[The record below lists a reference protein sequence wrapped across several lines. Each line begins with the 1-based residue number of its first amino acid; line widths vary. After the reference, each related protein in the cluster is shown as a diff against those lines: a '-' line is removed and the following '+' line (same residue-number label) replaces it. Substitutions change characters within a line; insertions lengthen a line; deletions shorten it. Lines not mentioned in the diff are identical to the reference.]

1 MSTVAIT
8 FADELRARGDDALAS
23 IFKLRPDLV
32 SPVPNDFSALAARAT
47 STPSLVRAL
56 DSINMWHYQIIEA
69 ACALPEPFKKSEI
82 VAVTSE
88 ETAFALDH
96 LWQMGL
102 LYKEG
107 NNYRT
112 PTNLKML
119 IGDEPA
125 GLGPIAVKKFDFS
138 ILKEIPKA
146 SEEVL
151 AKLTWGPPRGQ
162 IGNIKKPGNAIGWL
176 LDNGVLVALDSN
188 TVALPRDV
196 AIKLRGGKIHKDMV
210 SKAPNLIGKE
220 VVQKQIDLAAIAN
233 ISTILRWCEELLH
246 NLSDEPPTALRT
258 GGLGV
263 RDLKKIA
270 EHLGIDETCAGFVA
284 ELCYLGGL
292 LVIDSDDQILP
303 TSAFDIWLTKSAEER
318 WYSLVVLWLDTSRV
332 SGLIGKNSDKNVAP
346 LGPELDRA
354 GASLIRRSTLKVL
367 NDNPQLTP
375 DVKSLQEIVK
385 WINPQRANN
394 DYVEWTLREAE
405 WLGITGQGALSTF
418 GSNLLNEK
426 EVLEIESAL
435 PKPVD
440 HILIQ
445 ADNSAVAPGPL
456 TPELASEMGTIAD
469 IESRGGATVYRFSDS
484 SIRRG
489 LDHGKT
495 GDQIKTFLSKIS
507 KTPMPQPLEYLI
519 TDIAKRH
526 GRLRVGS
533 AHTYIRCEDED
544 LVQQILHDKKCE
556 HLRLRK
562 IAPQVLVTDF
572 ELAEVI
578 GELREFGYLPAA
590 ENSGGVLLSQPNL
603 RRSKSRPKPP
613 RIISEFTAPKDAI
626 VTAAVK
632 TIRAGERSKKVE
644 SIIPG
649 TSSNETLALIN
660 QYINEGKSLIISYAD
675 NNGGVS
681 NRIIEPISIS
691 LGTLTARDET
701 SDEIL
706 QFRIPRI
713 NGVAPSLT
721 KSENKADLDL

>member
-8 FADELRARGDDALAS
+8 FADELRARADDALAS

-82 VAVTSE
+82 VSVTSE

-196 AIKLRGGKIHKDMV
+196 AIKLRGGKIHKEMV

-332 SGLIGKNSDKNVAP
+332 SGLIGKISDKNVAP

-354 GASLIRRSTLKVL
+354 GASLIRRSALKVL

-375 DVKSLQEIVK
+375 DIKSLQEIVK

-533 AHTYIRCEDED
+533 AHTYIRCEDEG

-644 SIIPG
+644 PIIPG

>member
-8 FADELRARGDDALAS
+8 FADELRARSDDDLAA

-32 SPVPNDFSALAARAT
+32 TPVPNDFSALAARAS

-56 DSINMWHYQIIEA
+56 DSLNLWHYQIVEA
-69 ACALPEPFKKSEI
+69 ACALPEPFKKSEL

-112 PTNLKML
+112 PTNLKLL

-125 GLGPIAVKKFDFS
+125 GLGPISVKKFDFAT
-138 ILKEIPKA
+138 LKQIPKA
-146 SEEVL
+146 SQEVL

-162 IGNIKKPGNAIGWL
+162 IANIKKPGNAIGWL
-176 LDNGVLVALDSN
+176 LENNVLVAIDSH
-188 TVALPRDV
+188 TVALPREI
-196 AIKLRGGKIHKDMV
+196 AIKLRGGKIHREML
-210 SKAPNLIGKE
+210 SNAANLKGKK
-220 VVQKQIDLAAIAN
+220 VDQKQVDLAAVAN

-263 RDLKKIA
+263 RDLKRIA
-270 EHLGIDETCAGFVA
+270 EHLGVDETCAGFVA

-292 LVIDSDDQILP
+292 VVVDSDDQILP
-303 TSAFDIWLTKSAEER
+303 TSAFDIWLSKSAEER
-318 WYSLVVLWLDTSRV
+318 WFSLVVLWLDTSRA
-332 SGLIGKNSDKNVAP
+332 SGLIGKGGDKNIAP

-354 GASLIRRSTLKVL
+354 GVSLIRRTTLKVL
-367 NDNPQLTP
+367 LDNPQISPEIT
-375 DVKSLQEIVK
+375 SMQEIIK
-385 WINPQRANN
+385 WCNPQRANN
-394 DYVEWTLREAE
+394 EFVEWNLREAE
-405 WLGITGQGALSTF
+405 WLGITGQGVISTF
-418 GSNLLNEK
+418 GLNLLTEK
-426 EVLEIESAL
+426 EDLGIQSAL

-469 IESRGGATVYRFSDS
+469 IESRGGATVYRFSEG

-519 TDIAKRH
+519 ADVAKRH

-533 AHTYIRCEDED
+533 AHSYIRCEDEG

-562 IAPQVLVTDF
+562 IAPQVLVT
-572 ELAEVI
+572 E
-578 GELREFGYLPAA
+578 
-590 ENSGGVLLSQPNL
+590 
-603 RRSKSRPKPP
+603 
-613 RIISEFTAPKDAI
+613 
-626 VTAAVK
+626 
-632 TIRAGERSKKVE
+632 
-644 SIIPG
+644 
-649 TSSNETLALIN
+649 
-660 QYINEGKSLIISYAD
+660 
-675 NNGGVS
+675 
-681 NRIIEPISIS
+681 
-691 LGTLTARDET
+691 
-701 SDEIL
+701 
-706 QFRIPRI
+706 
-713 NGVAPSLT
+713 
-721 KSENKADLDL
+721 

>member
-8 FADELRARGDDALAS
+8 FADELRARADDALAS

-138 ILKEIPKA
+138 ILKEIPKV

-426 EVLEIESAL
+426 AVLEIESAL

-533 AHTYIRCEDED
+533 AHTYIRCEDEG

>member
-8 FADELRARGDDALAS
+8 FADELRARADDALAS

-196 AIKLRGGKIHKDMV
+196 AIKLRGGKIHKEMV

-246 NLSDEPPTALRT
+246 NLSDEPPMALRT

-270 EHLGIDETCAGFVA
+270 EHLGIDESCAGFVA

-332 SGLIGKNSDKNVAP
+332 SGLIGKISDKNVAP

-367 NDNPQLTP
+367 NDNPQLMP

-533 AHTYIRCEDED
+533 AHTYIRCEDEG

-644 SIIPG
+644 PIIPG

>member
-8 FADELRARGDDALAS
+8 FADELRARADDALAS

-196 AIKLRGGKIHKDMV
+196 AIKLRGGKIHKEMV

-507 KTPMPQPLEYLI
+507 KTPMPQPLDYLI

-533 AHTYIRCEDED
+533 AHTYIRCEDEG

-644 SIIPG
+644 PIIPG

>member
-8 FADELRARGDDALAS
+8 FADELRARADDALAS

-246 NLSDEPPTALRT
+246 NLSDEPPMALRT

-270 EHLGIDETCAGFVA
+270 EHLGIDETCSGFVA

-332 SGLIGKNSDKNVAP
+332 SGLIGKISDKNVAP

-367 NDNPQLTP
+367 QDNPRLTP
-375 DVKSLQEIVK
+375 DIKSLQEIVK

-418 GSNLLNEK
+418 GSNLLSEK
-426 EVLEIESAL
+426 EELEIESAL

-507 KTPMPQPLEYLI
+507 KTPMPQPLDYLI

-533 AHTYIRCEDED
+533 AHTYIRCEDEG

>member
-8 FADELRARGDDALAS
+8 FADELRARADDALAS

-82 VAVTSE
+82 VSVTSE

-125 GLGPIAVKKFDFS
+125 GLGPIAVKKFDFT

-196 AIKLRGGKIHKDMV
+196 AIKLRGGKIHKEMV

-533 AHTYIRCEDED
+533 AHTYIRCEDEG

-644 SIIPG
+644 PIIPG

>member
-8 FADELRARGDDALAS
+8 FADELRARADDALAS

-82 VAVTSE
+82 VSVTSE

-196 AIKLRGGKIHKDMV
+196 AIKLRGGKIHKEMV

-220 VVQKQIDLAAIAN
+220 VVQKQINLAAIAN

-332 SGLIGKNSDKNVAP
+332 SGLIGKISDKNVAP

-533 AHTYIRCEDED
+533 AHTYIRCEDEG

-644 SIIPG
+644 PIIPG

>member
-8 FADELRARGDDALAS
+8 FADELRARTDDALAS

-196 AIKLRGGKIHKDMV
+196 AIKLRGGKIHKEMV

-246 NLSDEPPTALRT
+246 NLSDEPPMALRT

-270 EHLGIDETCAGFVA
+270 EHLGIDESCAGFVA

-332 SGLIGKNSDKNVAP
+332 SGLIGKISDKNIAP

-367 NDNPQLTP
+367 QDNPRLTP
-375 DVKSLQEIVK
+375 DIKSLQEIVK
-385 WINPQRANN
+385 WINPQRVNN

-405 WLGITGQGALSTF
+405 WLGITGQGAISTF

-435 PKPVD
+435 PRPVD

-507 KTPMPQPLEYLI
+507 KTPMPQPLDYLI

-533 AHTYIRCEDED
+533 AHTYIRCEDEG

>member
-8 FADELRARGDDALAS
+8 FADELRARTDDALAS

-196 AIKLRGGKIHKDMV
+196 AIKLRGGKIHKEMV

-246 NLSDEPPTALRT
+246 NLSDEPPMALRT

-332 SGLIGKNSDKNVAP
+332 SGLIGKISDKNVAP

-367 NDNPQLTP
+367 NDNPQLMP

-435 PKPVD
+435 PRPVD

-533 AHTYIRCEDED
+533 AHTYIRCEDEG

>member
-8 FADELRARGDDALAS
+8 FADELRARSDDDLAT

-32 SPVPNDFSALAARAT
+32 TPVPNDFSALAARAS

-56 DSINMWHYQIIEA
+56 DSLNLWHYQIVEA
-69 ACALPEPFKKSEI
+69 ACALPEPFKKSEL

-112 PTNLKML
+112 PTNLKLL
-119 IGDEPA
+119 IGEEPA
-125 GLGPIAVKKFDFS
+125 GLGPISVKKFDFAT
-138 ILKEIPKA
+138 LKQIPKA
-146 SEEVL
+146 SQEVL

-162 IGNIKKPGNAIGWL
+162 IANIKKPGNAIGWL
-176 LDNGVLVALDSN
+176 LENNVLVAIDSH
-188 TVALPRDV
+188 TVALPREI
-196 AIKLRGGKIHKDMV
+196 AIKLRGGKIHKEML
-210 SKAPNLIGKE
+210 STAASLKGKK
-220 VVQKQIDLAAIAN
+220 VDQKQVDLAAVAN

-263 RDLKKIA
+263 RDLKRIA
-270 EHLGIDETCAGFVA
+270 EHLGVDETCAGFVA

-292 LVIDSDDQILP
+292 VVVDSDDQILP
-303 TSAFDIWLTKSAEER
+303 TSAFDIWLSKSAEER
-318 WYSLVVLWLDTSRV
+318 WFSLAVLWLDTSRA
-332 SGLIGKNSDKNVAP
+332 SGLIGKDGDKNIAP

-354 GASLIRRSTLKVL
+354 GVSLIRRTTLKVL
-367 NDNPQLTP
+367 LDNPQISPEIT
-375 DVKSLQEIVK
+375 SMQEIIK
-385 WINPQRANN
+385 WCNPQRANN
-394 DYVEWTLREAE
+394 EFVEWNLREAE
-405 WLGITGQGALSTF
+405 WLGITGQGVISTF
-418 GSNLLNEK
+418 GLNLLTEK
-426 EVLEIESAL
+426 EDLGIQSAL

-469 IESRGGATVYRFSDS
+469 IESRGGATVYRFSEG

-519 TDIAKRH
+519 ADVAKRH

-533 AHTYIRCEDED
+533 AHSYIRCEDEG

-562 IAPQVLVTDF
+562 IAPQVLVTEF
-572 ELAEVI
+572 ELTEVI
-578 GELREFGYLPAA
+578 GELREYGYLPAA
-590 ENSGGVLLSQPNL
+590 ENAGGVLLSQPNL
-603 RRSKSRPKPP
+603 RRAKSRPKPP
-613 RIISEFTAPKDAI
+613 RIISEFSAPKDAI
-626 VTAAVK
+626 VLSAVK
-632 TIRAGERSKKVE
+632 TIRAGERSRKVE
-644 SIIPG
+644 PIVAG

-660 QYINEGKSLIISYAD
+660 QYISEGKTLMISYAD

-681 NRIIEPISIS
+681 NRIIDPISIS
-691 LGTLTARDET
+691 LGTLTARDEA
-701 SDEIL
+701 SDEIV

-713 NGVAPSLT
+713 NGVAPAVTVSG
-721 KSENKADLDL
+721 NKADLDL

>member
-8 FADELRARGDDALAS
+8 FADELRARADDALAS
-23 IFKLRPDLV
+23 LFKLRPDLV

-82 VAVTSE
+82 VSVTSE

-196 AIKLRGGKIHKDMV
+196 AIKLRGGKIHKEMV

-220 VVQKQIDLAAIAN
+220 LVQKQIDLAAIAN

-367 NDNPQLTP
+367 NDNPQLMP

-533 AHTYIRCEDED
+533 AHTYIRCEDEG

-632 TIRAGERSKKVE
+632 TIRAGERSKKVDP
-644 SIIPG
+644 IIPG

>member
-8 FADELRARGDDALAS
+8 FADELRARADDALAS

-82 VAVTSE
+82 VSVTSE

-125 GLGPIAVKKFDFS
+125 GLGPIAVKKFDLS

-196 AIKLRGGKIHKDMV
+196 AIKLRGGKIHKEMV

-332 SGLIGKNSDKNVAP
+332 SGLIGKISDKNVAP

-533 AHTYIRCEDED
+533 AHTYIRCEDEG
-544 LVQQILHDKKCE
+544 LVQQILHDQKCE

-644 SIIPG
+644 PIIPG

>member
-8 FADELRARGDDALAS
+8 FADELRARTDDALAS

-32 SPVPNDFSALAARAT
+32 SPVPNDFSALTARAT

-151 AKLTWGPPRGQ
+151 AKLIWGPPRGQ

-196 AIKLRGGKIHKDMV
+196 AIKLRGGKIHKEMV

-246 NLSDEPPTALRT
+246 NLSDEPPMALRT

-332 SGLIGKNSDKNVAP
+332 SGLIGKISDKNIAP

-435 PKPVD
+435 PRPVD

-507 KTPMPQPLEYLI
+507 KTPMPQPLDYLI

-533 AHTYIRCEDED
+533 AHTYIRCEDEG

>member
-8 FADELRARGDDALAS
+8 FADELRARADDALAS

-82 VAVTSE
+82 VSVTSE

-196 AIKLRGGKIHKDMV
+196 AIKLRGGKIHKEMV

-220 VVQKQIDLAAIAN
+220 VVQKQIELAAIAN

-533 AHTYIRCEDED
+533 AHTYIRCEDEG

-644 SIIPG
+644 PIIPG

>member
-8 FADELRARGDDALAS
+8 FADELRARSDEDLAT

-32 SPVPNDFSALAARAT
+32 TPVPNDFSALAARAS
-47 STPSLVRAL
+47 STPSLVRVL
-56 DSINMWHYQIIEA
+56 DSLNLWHYQIVEA
-69 ACALPEPFKKSEI
+69 ACALPEPFKKSEL

-88 ETAFALDH
+88 ETAFALDN

-112 PTNLKML
+112 PTNLKLL
-119 IGDEPA
+119 IGEEPA
-125 GLGPIAVKKFDFS
+125 GLGPISVKKFDFAT
-138 ILKEIPKA
+138 LKQIPKA
-146 SEEVL
+146 SQEVL

-162 IGNIKKPGNAIGWL
+162 IANIKKPGNAIGWL
-176 LDNGVLVALDSN
+176 LENNVLVAIDSH
-188 TVALPRDV
+188 TVALPREI
-196 AIKLRGGKIHKDMV
+196 AIKLRGGKIHKEIV
-210 SKAPNLIGKE
+210 STAANLKGKK
-220 VVQKQIDLAAIAN
+220 VDQKQVDLAAVAN

-263 RDLKKIA
+263 RDLKRIA
-270 EHLGIDETCAGFVA
+270 EHLGVDETCAGFVA

-292 LVIDSDDQILP
+292 VVVDSDDQILP
-303 TSAFDIWLTKSAEER
+303 TSAFDIWLSKSAEER
-318 WYSLVVLWLDTSRV
+318 WFSLVVLWLDTSRA
-332 SGLIGKNSDKNVAP
+332 SGLIGKASDKNIAP

-354 GASLIRRSTLKVL
+354 GVSLIRRTTLKVL
-367 NDNPQLTP
+367 LENPQISP
-375 DVKSLQEIVK
+375 EIASMQEIIK
-385 WINPQRANN
+385 WWNPQRANN
-394 DYVEWTLREAE
+394 EFVEWNIREAE
-405 WLGITGQGALSTF
+405 WLGITGQGVISTF
-418 GSNLLNEK
+418 GLNLLTEK
-426 EVLEIESAL
+426 EDLGIQSAL

-445 ADNSAVAPGPL
+445 ADNSAIAPGPL

-469 IESRGGATVYRFSDS
+469 IESRGGATVYRFSEG

-519 TDIAKRH
+519 ADVAKRH
-526 GRLRVGS
+526 GRLRVGT
-533 AHTYIRCEDED
+533 AHSYIRCEDEG

-562 IAPQVLVTDF
+562 IAPQVLVTEF
-572 ELAEVI
+572 ELTEVI
-578 GELREFGYLPAA
+578 GELREYGYLPAA
-590 ENSGGVLLSQPNL
+590 ENAGGVLLSQPNL
-603 RRSKSRPKPP
+603 RRAKSRPKPP
-613 RIISEFTAPKDAI
+613 RIISEFSAPKDAI
-626 VTAAVK
+626 VLSAVK
-632 TIRAGERSKKVE
+632 TIRAGERSRKVE
-644 SIIPG
+644 PIVAG

-660 QYINEGKSLIISYAD
+660 QYISEGKTLMISYAD

-681 NRIIEPISIS
+681 NRIIDPISIS
-691 LGTLTARDET
+691 LGTLTARDEA
-701 SDEIL
+701 SDEIV

-713 NGVAPSLT
+713 NGVAPALT
-721 KSENKADLDL
+721 VSGNKADLDL

>member
-8 FADELRARGDDALAS
+8 FADELRSRSDDDLAT

-32 SPVPNDFSALAARAT
+32 TPVPNDFSALAARAS

-56 DSINMWHYQIIEA
+56 DSLNLWHYQIVEA
-69 ACALPEPFKKSEI
+69 ACALPEPFKKSEL

-112 PTNLKML
+112 PTNLKLL

-125 GLGPIAVKKFDFS
+125 GLGPISVKKFDFAT
-138 ILKEIPKA
+138 LKQIPKA
-146 SEEVL
+146 SQEVL

-162 IGNIKKPGNAIGWL
+162 IANIKKPGNAIGWL
-176 LDNGVLVALDSN
+176 LENNVLVAIDSH
-188 TVALPRDV
+188 TVALPREI
-196 AIKLRGGKIHKDMV
+196 AIKLRGGKIHREML
-210 SKAPNLIGKE
+210 SNAANLKGKK
-220 VVQKQIDLAAIAN
+220 VDQKQVDLAAVAN

-263 RDLKKIA
+263 RDLKRIA
-270 EHLGIDETCAGFVA
+270 EHLGVDETCAGFVA

-292 LVIDSDDQILP
+292 VVVDSDDQILP
-303 TSAFDIWLTKSAEER
+303 TSAFDIWLSKSAEER
-318 WYSLVVLWLDTSRV
+318 WFSLVVLWLDTSRA
-332 SGLIGKNSDKNVAP
+332 SGLIGKGGDKNIAP

-354 GASLIRRSTLKVL
+354 GVSLIRRTTLKVL
-367 NDNPQLTP
+367 LDNPQISPEIT
-375 DVKSLQEIVK
+375 SMQEIIK
-385 WINPQRANN
+385 WCNPQRANN
-394 DYVEWTLREAE
+394 EFVEWNLREAE
-405 WLGITGQGALSTF
+405 WLGITGQGVISTF
-418 GSNLLNEK
+418 GLNLLTEK
-426 EVLEIESAL
+426 EDLGIQSAL

-469 IESRGGATVYRFSDS
+469 IESRGGATVYRFSEG

-519 TDIAKRH
+519 ADVAKRH

-533 AHTYIRCEDED
+533 AHSYIRCEDEG

-562 IAPQVLVTDF
+562 IAPQVLVTEF
-572 ELAEVI
+572 ELTEVI
-578 GELREFGYLPAA
+578 GELREYGYLPAA
-590 ENSGGVLLSQPNL
+590 ENAGGVLLSQPNL
-603 RRSKSRPKPP
+603 RRAKSRPKPP
-613 RIISEFTAPKDAI
+613 RIISEFSAPKDAI
-626 VTAAVK
+626 VLSAVK
-632 TIRAGERSKKVE
+632 TIRAGERSRKVE
-644 SIIPG
+644 PIVAG

-660 QYINEGKSLIISYAD
+660 QYISEGKTLMISYAD

-681 NRIIEPISIS
+681 NRIIDPISIS
-691 LGTLTARDET
+691 LGTLTARDEA
-701 SDEIL
+701 SDEIV

-713 NGVAPSLT
+713 NGVAPAVTVSG
-721 KSENKADLDL
+721 NKADLDL